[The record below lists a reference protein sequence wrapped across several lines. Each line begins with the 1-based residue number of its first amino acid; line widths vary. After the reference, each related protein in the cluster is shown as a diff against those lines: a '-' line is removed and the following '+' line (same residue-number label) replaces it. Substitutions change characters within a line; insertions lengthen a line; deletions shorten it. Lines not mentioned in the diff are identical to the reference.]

1 MQLQPDGAA
10 WSIREEKEG
19 LLTSYSITS
28 SAGLS
33 GFKCGQRLYINS
45 FKIIQE
51 IELSWIFYTHTHTH
65 KTVGWQ
71 LFVQFAH
78 HDLKTVESKNNL

>member
-19 LLTSYSITS
+19 LLTSYSVTS
-28 SAGLS
+28 SAWLS
-33 GFKCGQRLYINS
+33 GFKCGQRLYIKS

-51 IELSWIFYTHTHTH
+51 VVRVKLDLLLLLVCMCVGTHTHT
-65 KTVGWQ
+65 Q
-71 LFVQFAH
+71 Q
-78 HDLKTVESKNNL
+78 

>member
-19 LLTSYSITS
+19 LLTSYSVTS

-33 GFKCGQRLYINS
+33 GFKCVAGVFILSPLRLYRKDRKS
-45 FKIIQE
+45 
-51 IELSWIFYTHTHTH
+51 
-65 KTVGWQ
+65 V
-71 LFVQFAH
+71 V
-78 HDLKTVESKNNL
+78 